1 VLNVTILNSF
11 FYLRLLKLKN
21 FHLEL
26 ASGLRLLLFT
36 ELPRRLILGN
46 WASGINFTR
55 ILGASAKYKA
65 LPRSDCIR
73 MRPAAYGFPRKL
85 LLSVIR

>member
-1 VLNVTILNSF
+1 MHDADALF
-11 FYLRLLKLKN
+11 FTN
-21 FHLEL
+21 L
-26 ASGLRLLLFT
+26 ALSHREGGLPLFT

-65 LPRSDCIR
+65 LPRSDWIR